1 MAPIIVPMLPTKP
14 SPSTAPANPNVDSK
28 VRDFQFKELLTGI
41 SRHDFEGHTRLKKAA
56 SCYSSESKAAA
67 RVLESI
73 I

>member
-14 SPSTAPANPNVDSK
+14 SPSTAPANPDVSSRK
-28 VRDFQFKELLTGI
+28 SGFRELLTGI
-41 SRHDFEGHTRLKKAA
+41 SRHNFEGHTRLKKAT
-56 SCYSSESKAAA
+56 SCYSSESEAAA